1 VESQSPKVDLY
12 AQLASRKLPV
22 ATGSRGSIAAAR
34 AHLARIQIADI
45 HWPGGAGVPTDAGTS
60 PLVRTIMRE
69 AR

>member
-1 VESQSPKVDLY
+1 M
-12 AQLASRKLPV
+12 SRL
-22 ATGSRGSIAAAR
+22 TGSRPPAVLSTLKSGRKSYTGSIEGGR